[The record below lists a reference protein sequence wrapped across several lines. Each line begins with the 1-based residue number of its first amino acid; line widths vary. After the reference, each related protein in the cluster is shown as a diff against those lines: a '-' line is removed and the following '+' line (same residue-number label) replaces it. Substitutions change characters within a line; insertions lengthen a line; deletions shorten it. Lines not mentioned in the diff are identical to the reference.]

1 VGAFFGISAF
11 TLVTARF
18 GRRPTFVFF
27 FLLAMAATIMTF
39 GWLREPSHVF
49 WMIPILGFC
58 NLSIF
63 GGYSIYLPELYP
75 TRLRSTGVGF
85 CYNVG
90 RIVAALGPF
99 TLVYLNSAFANA
111 GYQSPFRL
119 AAMALSSIYL
129 AGVLAVAFAPE
140 TKGKPLPEE

>member
-1 VGAFFGISAF
+1 
-11 TLVTARF
+11 
-18 GRRPTFVFF
+18 
-27 FLLAMAATIMTF
+27 MTF
-39 GWLREPSHVF
+39 GLLRQPGDIF
-49 WMIPILGFC
+49 WMIPLLGFC

-111 GYQSPFRL
+111 GYESPFRM
-119 AAMALSSIYL
+119 AAMTLSSIYL
-129 AGVLAVAFAPE
+129 VGILAVVFAPE
-140 TKGKPLPEE
+140 TRGKPLPEE